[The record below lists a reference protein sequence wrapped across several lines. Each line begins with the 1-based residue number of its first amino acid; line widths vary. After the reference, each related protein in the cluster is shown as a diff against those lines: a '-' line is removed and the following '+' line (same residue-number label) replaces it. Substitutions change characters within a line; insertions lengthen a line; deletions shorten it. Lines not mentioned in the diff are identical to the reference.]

1 MMNKILKILL
11 TIFVILIVVIFLPTI
26 IFFIIK

>member
-11 TIFVILIVVIFLPTI
+11 IIFVILIVVIFLPTI
-26 IFFIIK
+26 YIFHN